1 LQAFSLG
8 RAEHLSLND
17 DASIPHFKRAIELD
31 PNFAL
36 AYATLAVVY
45 GNRGESKH
53 SSDTLQKA
61 FALRERVSEQEKFY
75 ISAHYYENG
84 VYDWDKAIEIYEQWK
99 RIYPRNNTPLDNLS
113 LLYNG
118 IGNSDKA
125 MNNAS
130 AALRIDAKDGFAY
143 QNLAS
148 AYLALNR
155 YDEARAVVDQAI
167 ANNAD
172 SESLHLI
179 SYELAFIR
187 DDDVGMRKELAWAAG
202 KADDEDL
209 NGFL

>member
-1 LQAFSLG
+1 
-8 RAEHLSLND
+8 
-17 DASIPHFKRAIELD
+17 
-31 PNFAL
+31 
-36 AYATLAVVY
+36 
-45 GNRGESKH
+45 
-53 SSDTLQKA
+53 
-61 FALRERVSEQEKFY
+61 
-75 ISAHYYENG
+75 
-84 VYDWDKAIEIYEQWK
+84 
-99 RIYPRNNTPLDNLS
+99 
-113 LLYNG
+113 
-118 IGNSDKA
+118 

-172 SESLHLI
+172 SGSLHLI

-202 KADDEDL
+202 KADDEDRMAFSRARAEYSL
-209 NGFL
+209 GNVREKTSTKLSLWPRNEGTMNSGV